1 MAQNIGKRR
10 GTSAIQAR
18 LEQERKAARLDPAGK
33 KAFTKGLGTTA
44 ELLSYGVPIGVV
56 GNLSAKA
63 ATKLLTKYRN
73 YQKVQDTPSIS
84 LYRGE
89 PGYKTFSQTK
99 KMLKDDPQYGKW
111 FSEGDTYAKSYGTPT
126 GVLKKVT
133 VSPKEY
139 QQLLKGMKDPK
150 QGIKGPTTKGRQAKD
165 YQFKP
170 GTTMRKEN
178 FDTSYVGT
186 VPAEIRR
193 RATVVSKKRPEYNR
207 EQYFKDLEIQKTV
220 DKLHRTDN
228 LTKKLFGK
236 KKGGVV
242 KKRAI
247 SKRVKVT
254 RGDGIAK
261 RGRTKGRMV

>member
-1 MAQNIGKRR
+1 MAQNISNKQRQS
-10 GTSAIQAR
+10 T
-18 LEQERKAARLDPAGK
+18 LLKELNKERKAGK
-33 KAFTKGLGTTA
+33 PGEREAFAKSTL

-56 GNLSAKA
+56 GNLSVKA

-73 YQKVQDTPSIS
+73 YQKVLNTPSIS

-89 PGYKTFSQTK
+89 PGYKTFNQTK
-99 KMLKDDPQYGKW
+99 KMLKKDPQYGKW
-111 FSEGDTYAKSYGTPT
+111 FSEGDPLGNYGRGPT

-150 QGIKGPTTKGRQAKD
+150 QGIRGPTTKGRQAKD

-170 GTTMRKEN
+170 GTTIRKEG

-193 RATVVSKKRPEYNR
+193 RATVVSKKRPDYNR

-261 RGRTKGRMV
+261 RGKTRGRMV

>member
-1 MAQNIGKRR
+1 MAQNISNKQRR
-10 GTSAIQAR
+10 TTLSKE
-18 LEQERKAARLDPAGK
+18 LKNERNAGK
-33 KAFTKGLGTTA
+33 PGEREAFAKSTL

-63 ATKLLTKYRN
+63 AAKLLTKYKN
-73 YQKVQDTPSIS
+73 YQKVQNTPSIS
-84 LYRGE
+84 LYRAE

-111 FSEGDTYAKSYGTPT
+111 FSEGDPLGNYGRGPT

-133 VSPKEY
+133 VSQKEY
-139 QQLLKGMKDPK
+139 QQLLKGMKDSK
-150 QGIKGPTTKGRQAKD
+150 QGITGPTTKGFQAKE

-170 GTTMRKEN
+170 GTTMRKKN

-236 KKGGVV
+236 KKGGAV
-242 KKRAI
+242 KKRAV

-261 RGRTKGRMV
+261 RGKTRGRMV